1 MARKPAWTM
10 VWYAT
15 VLAAALG
22 WGYAN
27 PGFSEEAE
35 EIASA
40 TQASDTGAGRLELR
54 RLTQQ
59 MLLR

>member
-1 MARKPAWTM
+1 MGRKPAWTM

-22 WGYAN
+22 WGYAG
-27 PGFSEEAE
+27 PGYTDAVEEVA
-35 EIASA
+35 AV
-40 TQASDTGAGRLELR
+40 QASDTDAGRLELR

-59 MLLR
+59 MLMR